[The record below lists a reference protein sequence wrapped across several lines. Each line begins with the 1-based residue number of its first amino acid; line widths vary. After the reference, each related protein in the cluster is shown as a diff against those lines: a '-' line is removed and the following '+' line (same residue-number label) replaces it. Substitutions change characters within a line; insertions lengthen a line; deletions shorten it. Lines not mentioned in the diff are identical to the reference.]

1 MQCLILV
8 GYRGAGKT
16 WLGSRLASRL
26 GWEFIDADAWLE
38 QSTGKKIRNIFATE
52 GEAAFRALESQCLEE
67 LLRRPESRILA
78 TGGGV
83 VVSEANRRLLA
94 PWRQNIVYLHASP
107 ADLAARLA
115 ADTASER
122 PSLTGKGVIE
132 EIAEVL
138 AKRDHLYRE
147 VAGHIL
153 EVAGEDDPKLN
164 ALEQFARSVVM

>member
-16 WLGSRLASRL
+16 WLGSRLATRL
-26 GWEFIDADAWLE
+26 GWEFLDADIWLE
-38 QSTGKKIRNIFATE
+38 QKAGKKIRDIFAKE
-52 GEAAFRALESQCLEE
+52 GEPAFRALESQCLEE
-67 LLRRPESRILA
+67 LLRRPGSRILA

-94 PWRQNIVYLHASP
+94 PWRQHIVYLHASP

-115 ADTASER
+115 ADTTSER

-138 AKRDHLYRE
+138 AKRDHLYRA

-153 EVAGEDDPKLN
+153 EVAGEDDPKLEV
-164 ALEQFARSVVM
+164 LEQVAKF